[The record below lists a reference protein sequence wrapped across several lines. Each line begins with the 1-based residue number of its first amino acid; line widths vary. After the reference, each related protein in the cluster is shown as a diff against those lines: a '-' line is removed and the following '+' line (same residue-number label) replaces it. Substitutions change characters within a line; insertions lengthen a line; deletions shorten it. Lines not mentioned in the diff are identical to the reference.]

1 VTHAFKAKVDIYDF
15 TKYVYTCVYV
25 PKAILARLPLEEH
38 PRLRINATIDGC
50 ACKGALMPDKAGSRQ
65 TKHLLATGHIEGE
78 RVWYFQVP
86 KTILKAVGKQ
96 IGDTVE
102 VTCEVAD
109 QDEVD
114 VHPAVAAMLARDAEL
129 RRQWEALTA
138 GKKRSLMHPI
148 SNARTDVTLEKR
160 LLAFADQLA
169 DRDASSR
176 IASAR
181 RSTAVRGHTV
191 NGRGGR

>member
-1 VTHAFKAKVDIYDF
+1 VKNVFKAKVDIYDF
-15 TKYVYTCVYV
+15 TKYVYTCVYL
-25 PKAILARLPLEEH
+25 PKAVIAKLPLDEH

-50 ACKGALMPDKAGSRQ
+50 ACKGALMPDRAGSRQ
-65 TKHLLATGHIEGE
+65 TKHLLAAGHIKGD

-86 KTILKAVGKQ
+86 KTLLKDVGKQ

-102 VTCEVAD
+102 VRFEIAN

-114 VHPAVAAMLARDAEL
+114 VPPAVEAMLARDGEL
-129 RRQWEALTA
+129 RTQWEALTA

-148 SNARTDVTLEKR
+148 ATARTDVTLEKR

-169 DRDASSR
+169 DLDASSR
-176 IASAR
+176 IAAGR
-181 RSTAVRGHTV
+181 RSTAVRTA
-191 NGRGGR
+191 RKSRA

>member
-1 VTHAFKAKVDIYDF
+1 MQNAFKARVDIYDF
-15 TKYVYTCVYV
+15 TKYVYTCVYF
-25 PKAILARLPLEEH
+25 PKAVLARLPLDEH

-50 ACKGALMPDKAGSRQ
+50 ACKGALMPDRAGSRQ
-65 TKHLLATGHIEGE
+65 TRHLLASGHIKGD

-86 KTILKAVGKQ
+86 KTILKDVGKQ

-102 VTCEVAD
+102 VRFEIAD

-114 VHPAVAAMLARDAEL
+114 VHPAVAAMLARDGER

-148 SNARTDVTLEKR
+148 SNARTGVTLEKR
-160 LLAFADQLA
+160 LLAFAEHLA
-169 DRDASSR
+169 DLDASPR
-176 IASAR
+176 IAKRRRSAR
-181 RSTAVRGHTV
+181 
-191 NGRGGR
+191 